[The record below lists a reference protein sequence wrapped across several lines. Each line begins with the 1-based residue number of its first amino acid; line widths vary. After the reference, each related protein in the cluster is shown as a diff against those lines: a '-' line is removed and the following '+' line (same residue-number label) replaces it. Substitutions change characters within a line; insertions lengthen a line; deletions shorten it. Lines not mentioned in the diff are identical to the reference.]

1 MVQIL
6 LDKLFLSRSGSDCL
20 HGVFIKE
27 GDIVRLYY
35 AAEYGKRHALAVS
48 VALQRDKGRL
58 TREEIDRLPVIEA
71 RMNKLK
77 NDVLGYVLKEK

>member
-1 MVQIL
+1 MAQVL

-20 HGVFIKE
+20 HGVFLKE

-35 AAEYGKRHALAVS
+35 AGGYGKHHALAVS
-48 VALQRDKGRL
+48 VALQRDKERL
-58 TREEIDRLPVIEA
+58 PRAEIDRLPVVEA

-77 NDVLGYVLKEK
+77 NDVLGYVLKER

>member
-1 MVQIL
+1 MIKLL
-6 LDKLFLSRSGSDCL
+6 LDKLFLTSSGGDL
-20 HGVFIKE
+20 LRGVFIKQ

-35 AAEYGKRHALAVS
+35 ASEYGKHHALSVS
-48 VALQRDKGRL
+48 VALQRDKERL
-58 TREEIDRLPVIEA
+58 TREEIDSLPVVEV